1 MFSSKFNSLSVILS
15 HLYEPN
21 NIDHID
27 QWYTTKSCSTLPVNT
42 LRPRQNGRH
51 FPDDFFKRISL
62 NEIVWISIKISLN
75 FVPRVPI
82 NNIPAL
88 VQIMACRRPGAK
100 PLSEPMMVS
109 LLTHLCVARPQGVE
123 NSWWYHAV
131 VRVDSESTKIN
142 SNQSNYIAS
151 LNYTAIQMVGYPCT
165 HGLLH
170 NIWSQLFLLN
180 YTYKNWQSCF
190 SLPLTQTAISYYPD
204 SSIVLSIEIKHS
216 QYWLCQQPCSRWVK
230 WQDGAHFTK
239 DFFHVWFR

>member
-1 MFSSKFNSLSVILS
+1 MLTAKLDMFSSKFISLSVILS

-88 VQIMACRRPGAK
+88 VQIMACRWPGDK

-109 LLTHLCVARPQGVE
+109 LLTHLCVARPQGVK

-142 SNQSNYIAS
+142 SNQSNYIEFHHSTTQLYKWWDTPAPKGCS
-151 LNYTAIQMVGYPCT
+151 TIFGVNYFCWTT
-165 HGLLH
+165 L
-170 NIWSQLFLLN
+170 
-180 YTYKNWQSCF
+180 
-190 SLPLTQTAISYYPD
+190 
-204 SSIVLSIEIKHS
+204 IKIDRVVFPRH
-216 QYWLCQQPCSRWVK
+216 
-230 WQDGAHFTK
+230 
-239 DFFHVWFR
+239 